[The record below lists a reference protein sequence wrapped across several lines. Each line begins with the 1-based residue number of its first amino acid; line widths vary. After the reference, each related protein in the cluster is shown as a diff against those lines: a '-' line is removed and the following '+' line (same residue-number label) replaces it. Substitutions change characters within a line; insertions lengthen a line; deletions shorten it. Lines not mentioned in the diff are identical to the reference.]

1 MFIEP
6 FKSSRIIDN
15 VDVPSFTGNEGKAFF
30 VNIMGTM
37 VEYADPAVGVA
48 TNVQGGSATTVFSP
62 AQNVQC
68 GNAMAAGT
76 TQYSG
81 GSA

>member
-1 MFIEP
+1 MFREP
-6 FKSSRIIDN
+6 FRSSRITDN
-15 VDVPSFTGNEGKAFF
+15 VDVPSFIGNEGKAFF

-37 VEYADPAVGVA
+37 VEYADPAIGVI
-48 TNVQGGSATTVFSP
+48 TNVQGGSATTVFSS

-68 GNAMAAGT
+68 GNAEATGT